1 MKMASVEYKGNST
14 AAIWLFNKWVPLEI
28 LNAIFK
34 KNWPTG
40 IYDIICSGLLSEI
53 ENCIV
58 SLNQAQKKCLNEY
71 EMFPGKTVFLPL
83 YEAPVKIWGIGLNYT
98 EHASDLDEK
107 TPEIFPGSF
116 MKPSTTIT
124 GHQSTVFI
132 PEMSEKTTCEAE
144 LAIIIGKKCRNVK
157 LNNWQSVIA
166 GFTTVLDMTAE
177 DILRK
182 NTRYLTLSK
191 SFDSFLSI
199 GPALLTTTEIRD
211 VNKLMVSTVRNNKVY
226 AENLVS
232 NMTFSPGELVS
243 FHSEVMTLKPGDIIL
258 TGTPGAVNIRHNDI
272 IEARISGF
280 ETLTNN
286 VIDKKLLKNG
296 PLSERQN
303 NPGNRG

>member
-1 MKMASVEYKGNST
+1 MKIASVKYKGSST
-14 AAIWLFNKWVPLEI
+14 SAIRLSNKWIPLEI
-28 LNAIFK
+28 FNTIFR
-34 KNWPTG
+34 KNWPSG

-53 ENCIV
+53 ESMIA
-58 SLNQAQKKCLNEY
+58 SLKPEQLKSIDESDLLS
-71 EMFPGKTVFLPL
+71 GKTDFLPL
-83 YEAPVKIWGIGLNYT
+83 YEVPVKIWGIGLNYT
-98 EHASDLDEK
+98 KHASDLNEK

-144 LAIIIGKKCRNVK
+144 LAIVIGEKCQNVK
-157 LNNWQSVIA
+157 LNNWQSVVA

-182 NTRYLTLSK
+182 NPRYLTLSK

-199 GPALLTTTEIRD
+199 GPALLTPTEIRD
-211 VNKLMVSTVRNNKVY
+211 VNELLVSTVRNNKIC
-226 AENLVS
+226 AENRVS

-280 ETLTNN
+280 ETLINN
-286 VIDKKLLKNG
+286 VIDKKKLKNG

>member
-1 MKMASVEYKGNST
+1 MKIASVKYKGNST
-14 AAIWLFNKWVPLEI
+14 AAIRLFNKWTPLEI
-28 LNAIFK
+28 LNTVLK
-34 KNWPTG
+34 KSWPLN
-40 IYDIICSGLLSEI
+40 IYDIICLGLLSEI
-53 ENCIV
+53 ENIV
-58 SLNQAQKKCLNEY
+58 ASLKTELLKSIDEFDLLS
-71 EMFPGKTVFLPL
+71 GKTDFLPL
-83 YEAPVKIWGIGLNYT
+83 YEVPVKIWGIGLNYT

-144 LAIIIGKKCRNVK
+144 LAIVIGKKCRNVK
-157 LNNWQSVIA
+157 LNNWQSVVA
-166 GFTTVLDMTAE
+166 GFTAVLDMTAE

-182 NTRYLTLSK
+182 NPRYLTLSK
-191 SFDSFLSI
+191 SFDGFLSI
-199 GPALLTTTEIRD
+199 GPALLTPTEIRD
-211 VNKLMVSTVRNNKVY
+211 VNKLLVSTVKNNEIY
-226 AENLVS
+226 AENRVS

-280 ETLTNN
+280 ETLINN
-286 VIDKKLLKNG
+286 VIDKKKLKNG
-296 PLSERQN
+296 P
-303 NPGNRG
+303 

>member
-1 MKMASVEYKGNST
+1 MASVEYKGNST

-182 NTRYLTLSK
+182 NPRYLTLSK

-226 AENLVS
+226 AENRVS

-286 VIDKKLLKNG
+286 VIDKKKLKNG

-303 NPGNRG
+303 NPGNRR

>member
-1 MKMASVEYKGNST
+1 MKIASVKYKGNST
-14 AAIWLFNKWVPLEI
+14 AAIRLFNKWTPLEI
-28 LNAIFK
+28 LNTVLNK
-34 KNWPTG
+34 SWPLN
-40 IYDIICSGLLSEI
+40 IYDIICLGLLSEI
-53 ENCIV
+53 ENIV
-58 SLNQAQKKCLNEY
+58 ASLKPEQLKSIDEFDLLS
-71 EMFPGKTVFLPL
+71 GKTDFLPL
-83 YEAPVKIWGIGLNYT
+83 YEVPVKIWGIGLNYT
-98 EHASDLDEK
+98 KHASDLDEK

-132 PEMSEKTTCEAE
+132 PEISKNTTCEAE

-157 LNNWQSVIA
+157 LNNWQSVVA

-182 NTRYLTLSK
+182 NPWYLTLSK
-191 SFDSFLSI
+191 SFDGFLSI
-199 GPALLTTTEIRD
+199 GPALLTPTEIRD
-211 VNKLMVSTVRNNKVY
+211 VNKLLVSTVKNNEIY
-226 AENLVS
+226 AENRVS

-280 ETLTNN
+280 ETLINN
-286 VIDKKLLKNG
+286 VIDKKKLKNG
-296 PLSERQN
+296 P
-303 NPGNRG
+303 

>member
-1 MKMASVEYKGNST
+1 MASVEYKGNST

-286 VIDKKLLKNG
+286 VIDKKKLKNG

>member
-1 MKMASVEYKGNST
+1 MKIASIKYKGNKT
-14 AAIWLFNKWVPLEI
+14 AAIRLFNKWIPLEI
-28 LNAIFK
+28 LNAILK
-34 KNWPTG
+34 KNWPSD
-40 IYDIICSGLLSEI
+40 IYEIICLGLLSEI
-53 ENCIV
+53 ENIV
-58 SLNQAQKKCLNEY
+58 AFLKPEQLKSVCEFDLLS
-71 EMFPGKTVFLPL
+71 GKTDFLPL
-83 YEAPVKIWGIGLNYT
+83 YEIPVKIWGIGLNYKN
-98 EHASDLDEK
+98 HASDLDEK

-144 LAIIIGKKCRNVK
+144 LAIIIGKKCKNVK
-157 LNNWQSVIA
+157 LNNWLSVIA

-182 NTRYLTLSK
+182 NPRYLTLSK

-199 GPALLTTTEIRD
+199 GPALLTPTEILD
-211 VNKLMVSTVRNNKVY
+211 VNKLSVSTVKNNKIC
-226 AENLVS
+226 AENRIS
-232 NMTFSPGELVS
+232 NMTFLPGELVS

-258 TGTPGAVNIRHNDI
+258 TGTPGAVNIKHNDI

-280 ETLTNN
+280 ETLINN
-286 VIDKKLLKNG
+286 VIDKKKLKNG
-296 PLSERQN
+296 PLSEKQN